1 MARIFISYRRS
12 DTGYVARMLADRL
25 QHQYGSGSV
34 FLDVDNIPPG
44 VDFRNH
50 LDAAVAQC
58 DVFLALIGTEWLSAS
73 ESGVSRL
80 EDARDFVRIEL
91 ESALRR
97 SIPVIPILT
106 ESAAMPR
113 EDQLP
118 ESLRAFAY
126 RNGMELR
133 AGADLEAHLARI

>member
-1 MARIFISYRRS
+1 
-12 DTGYVARMLADRL
+12 MLADRL
-25 QHQYGSGSV
+25 QHQYGAGSV

-50 LDAAVAQC
+50 LDAAVAKC
-58 DVFLALIGTEWLSAS
+58 DVFLALIGNEWLSTS

-97 SIPVIPILT
+97 SIPVIP
-106 ESAAMPR
+106 
-113 EDQLP
+113 
-118 ESLRAFAY
+118 
-126 RNGMELR
+126 
-133 AGADLEAHLARI
+133 